1 MNTLPVVHLSSLV
14 LTGLFLLAGRT
25 LPDFSW
31 AGGVVVLSLLHF
43 AATLNL
49 FYREESGGRRRPV
62 LAYGLPL
69 GFFAVGIVWSALSA
83 DTFAKLLVGFFPLLF
98 WHYAKQAMGV
108 FVLSLRNAP
117 GLRDPRSVPRQLV
130 LGVFLVLGVYGYLSS
145 QIGASLAQ
153 SFGFYIPTLQLS
165 PGPWVTGF
173 RVAAAAGLIYC
184 AFLAAREK
192 QYLAFATPLAFY
204 LWMDF
209 PLFGFALLPF
219 LPALHAVQY
228 LPLAI
233 ARGARGPRAFWFAGF
248 VALTGALLFAA
259 LRLTPRTLLGAGL
272 VLATAELVLNLHHY
286 FLDAYIW
293 RAREGRNRRAMG
305 LEEET

>member
-1 MNTLPVVHLSSLV
+1 MNTLKAVHLSSLI
-14 LTGLFLLAGRT
+14 LTGVFLAAARS

-49 FYREESGGRRRPV
+49 FYREEKVIHRRPI
-62 LAYGLPL
+62 LAVAFPAAVFLLAL
-69 GFFAVGIVWSALSA
+69 GWAAASPN
-83 DTFAKLLVGFFPLLF
+83 TFPKLLVGFFPILF
-98 WHYAKQAMGV
+98 WHYAKQSMGI

-117 GLRDPRSVPRQLV
+117 GMQDPRSAPRQFV
-130 LGVFLVLGVYGYLSS
+130 LGAFLVFGVYGYLAS
-145 QIGASLAQ
+145 QVGSSLAQ

-165 PGPWVTGF
+165 PGPWIY
-173 RVAAAAGLIYC
+173 GLRAVSAVGLFYC
-184 AFLAAREK
+184 AFLAARER

-228 LPLAI
+228 LPLALE
-233 ARGARGPRAFWFAGF
+233 RGARGRRSFWFAGF
-248 VALTGALLFAA
+248 VAVTAAFLFAA
-259 LRLTPRTLLGAGL
+259 LRLSPRTLVAAGL
-272 VLATAELVLNLHHY
+272 VLATSELVLNLHHY

-293 RAREGRNRRAMG
+293 RARDTGNRRAMG
-305 LEEET
+305 LEP